1 MICLYEICWNCWNEN
16 YLIIERFCLL
26 VVQNAPKMYLVK
38 TKGGN
43 DKPSK
48 PSVATHSGYQDQ
60 DQETHSLEVW
70 AGPAKPGSRR
80 NTDPDFLKGFD
91 EESSEE
97 HQGNVNPTDGYVDCG
112 NHWAPSCM
120 QCGLYKYDCLGDCY
134 WNSAG
139 HCNDHYEEPVVTP
152 LLGWWIHGYQLQI
165 TIDKIILIIIWL
177 ALKVLVCGI
186 EKPYFY
192 PHWRFR
198 TLAHLS
204 RQSSSARSVS
214 LVLTCH
220 FEHLCLKTTF
230 ARVSTISTY
239 ILSRTGHDLVTCHSS
254 PALWSTSRPLLSGHW
269 THSWRWKPAGNMSI
283 SG

>member
-1 MICLYEICWNCWNEN
+1 
-16 YLIIERFCLL
+16 
-26 VVQNAPKMYLVK
+26 MYLVK
-38 TKGGN
+38 TKGGS

-186 EKPYFY
+186 EKTYFY

-220 FEHLCLKTTF
+220 FERLCLKTTF
-230 ARVSTISTY
+230 PRVSAISTY
-239 ILSRTGHDLVTCHSS
+239 HTSCPGQDRHAPGHL
-254 PALWSTSRPLLSGHW
+254 PLLSCSLIHLASAAFR
-269 THSWRWKPAGNMSI
+269 TLDTFLTLKTSRKHVNIRIANIPKVQSSQLI
-283 SG
+283 

>member
-1 MICLYEICWNCWNEN
+1 M
-16 YLIIERFCLL
+16 
-26 VVQNAPKMYLVK
+26 QNAPKMYLVK

-48 PSVATHSGYQDQ
+48 PSVATHHGYQ

-91 EESSEE
+91 EKSSEE

-152 LLGWWIHGYQLQI
+152 LLG
-165 TIDKIILIIIWL
+165 
-177 ALKVLVCGI
+177 
-186 EKPYFY
+186 
-192 PHWRFR
+192 
-198 TLAHLS
+198 
-204 RQSSSARSVS
+204 
-214 LVLTCH
+214 
-220 FEHLCLKTTF
+220 
-230 ARVSTISTY
+230 
-239 ILSRTGHDLVTCHSS
+239 
-254 PALWSTSRPLLSGHW
+254 
-269 THSWRWKPAGNMSI
+269 
-283 SG
+283 